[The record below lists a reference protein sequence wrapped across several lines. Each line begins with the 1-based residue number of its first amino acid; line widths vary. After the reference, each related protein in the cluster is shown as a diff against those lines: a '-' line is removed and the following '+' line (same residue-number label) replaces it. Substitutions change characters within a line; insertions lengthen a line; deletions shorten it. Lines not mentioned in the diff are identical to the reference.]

1 MYLLI
6 PTALLQTH
14 TAPAHHRRPAPGL
27 KLNNSR
33 AVSLLMNTGH
43 TFTAAAG
50 TAHHLQQAQRHRSTG
65 HSSSPGRRLVSM
77 LHILLLNEI
86 TALNQLWRN

>member
-14 TAPAHHRRPAPGL
+14 TAPAHHRRPAPGP

-33 AVSLLMNTGH
+33 AVLLLMSTGH

-50 TAHHLQQAQRHRSTG
+50 TAHDLQQ
-65 HSSSPGRRLVSM
+65 HSGTASQINGPQLEPLPAPGIDAAYIV
-77 LHILLLNEI
+77 
-86 TALNQLWRN
+86 TK